1 MLPNTLKYQTKIE
14 SSAARSYRSNI
25 QPQNGTGPYGVNQT
39 IIINIPTRA
48 NLTMNAAN
56 SYLKFRLNLTN
67 PSAAASVYARWD
79 SSAHSII
86 QRCRVFHGSNLISDI
101 DNYNFL
107 AKMLFDAQMPAD
119 ALLGKFSILSGTR
132 NDMISLGTDS
142 VLNVKGGRRIG
153 SSQGSAFGIPATQT
167 VSETYCINL
176 ISLVGTLCA
185 EKYLPLFACT
195 SAPLRVEL
203 QLVQNVTNAICSDI
217 PLTLTLDNV
226 EYVAE
231 MIEISD
237 SAVSIINQS
246 LNGQPLQFTVPDY
259 KNYQSTFNLPAGNSS
274 VSIPIPAKFSSLKS
288 ILINQSDSSKYGT
301 QAFFPLSSNVLNL
314 SSYFFR
320 VGPMVLPS
328 KAPESITEFYSESVK
343 AVANMASL
351 THQPSVDYDSY
362 SQNLPVS
369 NNDTTTGN
377 GTVSSGAFM
386 IGIDTENYPSS
397 DKTSLFSGI
406 NTCTDDI
413 YFNPQYSNL
422 TAATNIRY
430 TSFACFDTVLIFESG
445 TCYVKF

>member
-67 PSAAASVYARWD
+67 PSTTAASLYARWD

-86 QRCRVFHGSNLISDI
+86 QRCRIFHGSNLLSDC

-119 ALLGKFSILSGTR
+119 SLLGKFSILSGTR
-132 NDMISLGTDS
+132 NDMIAINTGSGTTFASTNS
-142 VLNVKGGRRIG
+142 VLSIKGGRRIG
-153 SSQGSAFGIPATQT
+153 STLGSAFGIAANQT
-167 VSETYCINL
+167 IQETYCINL

-195 SAPLRVEL
+195 SAPIRVEL

-259 KNYQSTFNLPAGNSS
+259 KNYQSTFNLPVGNSS

-288 ILINQSDSSKYGT
+288 ILINQSDSTKYQLRAGYN
-301 QAFFPLSSNVLNL
+301 SIK
-314 SSYFFR
+314 R
-320 VGPMVLPS
+320 V
-328 KAPESITEFYSESVK
+328 KQSIMT
-343 AVANMASL
+343 
-351 THQPSVDYDSY
+351 
-362 SQNLPVS
+362 
-369 NNDTTTGN
+369 
-377 GTVSSGAFM
+377 M
-386 IGIDTENYPSS
+386 I
-397 DKTSLFSGI
+397 
-406 NTCTDDI
+406 
-413 YFNPQYSNL
+413 
-422 TAATNIRY
+422 
-430 TSFACFDTVLIFESG
+430 
-445 TCYVKF
+445 

>member
-1 MLPNTLKYQTKIE
+1 
-14 SSAARSYRSNI
+14 
-25 QPQNGTGPYGVNQT
+25 
-39 IIINIPTRA
+39 
-48 NLTMNAAN
+48 
-56 SYLKFRLNLTN
+56 
-67 PSAAASVYARWD
+67 
-79 SSAHSII
+79 
-86 QRCRVFHGSNLISDI
+86 
-101 DNYNFL
+101 
-107 AKMLFDAQMPAD
+107 MLFDAQMPAD
-119 ALLGKFSILSGTR
+119 ALLGKFSLLSGTR
-132 NDMISLGTDS
+132 NDMIAINTGSGTTFASTNS
-142 VLNVKGGRRIG
+142 VLSIKGGRRIG
-153 SSQGSAFGIPATQT
+153 SSLGSAFGIAANQT
-167 VSETYCINL
+167 VQETYCINL

-288 ILINQSDSSKYGT
+288 ILINQSDSSKYGS
-301 QAFFPLSSNVLNL
+301 QGFFPLSSNVLNL

-320 VGPMVLPS
+320 IGPMVLPS
-328 KAPESITEFYSESVK
+328 KSPESIAEFYSESVK

-351 THQPSVDYDSY
+351 THQPSIDYDSY
-362 SQNLPVS
+362 SQNLAVA
-369 NNDTTTGN
+369 NNDTALVN
-377 GTVSSGAFM
+377 GSISSGAFM
-386 IGIDTENYPSS
+386 VGIDTENYPSS

-413 YFNPQYSNL
+413 YFNAQYSNL
-422 TAATNIRY
+422 SASTNIRY
-430 TSFACFDTVLIFESG
+430 TSFACFDTVLIFENG